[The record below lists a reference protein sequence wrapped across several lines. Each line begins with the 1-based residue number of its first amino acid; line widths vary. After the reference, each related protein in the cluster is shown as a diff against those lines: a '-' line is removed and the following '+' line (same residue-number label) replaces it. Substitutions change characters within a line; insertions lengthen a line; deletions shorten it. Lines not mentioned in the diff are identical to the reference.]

1 MNKNWE
7 NKNVRPK
14 SMGQNKSI
22 SNTWK
27 GAII

>member
-22 SNTWK
+22 LNTWK